1 MVPIGWWGIQ
11 AAARSGRVLGIAV
24 LWLWVGAA
32 AMPRFFGVAP
42 IGARDWVIMMALLAA
57 GAAAGRYAVRRS

>member
-1 MVPIGWWGIQ
+1 M
-11 AAARSGRVLGIAV
+11 

-32 AMPRFFGVAP
+32 AMPRVFGVAP

-57 GAAAGRYAVRRS
+57 GAAAGRYAAARLSDELTK